1 MLSYWGG
8 LHTTREQPH
17 FEPEPDEKLGKG
29 PHSKAGGVAK
39 GFAAGS
45 EAGVPL
51 FRLGGRC
58 FFAFV
63 EPRDPPEGWELPNGL
78 NSSAGIP
85 STGTSVAG
93 ITLANSDSPGGIA
106 IIIGVVKMFGAMGVA
121 MGAVAALTLRSGS
134 ERTCRSA
141 FFRRRA
147 DRSAFSAAAVV
158 AATFGVTVNER
169 GFSASGRR
177 LSLTLAGWPAS
188 SISSLE
194 TRAANRATSSPCCS
208 ITISIFL

>member
-1 MLSYWGG
+1 M
-8 LHTTREQPH
+8 
-17 FEPEPDEKLGKG
+17 
-29 PHSKAGGVAK
+29 
-39 GFAAGS
+39 
-45 EAGVPL
+45 PL

-58 FFAFV
+58 FFGFV
-63 EPRDPPEGWELPNGL
+63 PRDPPEGWELPNGL

-85 STGTSVAG
+85 STGTSAVG
-93 ITLANSDSPGGIA
+93 VMLAKSDSPGGIA
-106 IIIGVVKMFGAMGVA
+106 IIIGVAKTFEAMGLAMGV
-121 MGAVAALTLRSGS
+121 VAALTLSSGS

-169 GFSASGRR
+169 GFAASGRR
-177 LSLTLAGWPAS
+177 LSLVLRGLPAS
-188 SISSLE
+188 SMLSLE

-208 ITISIFL
+208 ITISIFLYVAVDRVQRRRSEILVTTWSYCRQRHAYLKLGL